1 MPENLNLFDDL
12 PPAPGQAQHLLQM
25 TPIVGLKQT
34 AAQRAFT
41 RAVAGIEEA
50 ERNLLEITA
59 LRDKYHALFSAT
71 LQPLE
76 LEKERM
82 NRDMVVFLDAQVF
95 KKIITAK
102 QRETVVEIISTL
114 ALDLCESEYA
124 EEVQAI
130 YEKHNGPDDDDI
142 DEEISAQDKAFF
154 AEQMKS
160 MFGFDP
166 SDEEVPDVN
175 PNEPNNP
182 NGEQDFIEEML
193 RRAMAGEAEKA
204 ERAAAKN
211 KGRKKTAKQV
221 KEEQQAL
228 EASTVLKAVY
238 RKLASQ
244 LHPDREPD
252 PAERERKT
260 ALMSAANSAYE
271 SGNLLQLLRLQLQAT
286 KVDANTA
293 ATLADDK
300 LRVINKTLN
309 EQLRDLEME
318 LREIT
323 HLVQNAFRLPYGPVN
338 GLKLQNALDAAVAVE
353 TRELAFMAADL
364 NEIKANDKNLK
375 TWIKAQAKMMREHE
389 KMEAQMFNAMMR
401 DPSRSRK
408 NFF

>member
-12 PPAPGQAQHLLQM
+12 PPPAGQAQHLLQM

-50 ERNLLEITA
+50 EKNLIEITA
-59 LRDKYHALFSAT
+59 LRDKYHALFSST

-82 NRDMVVFLDAQVF
+82 NRNMVVFLDEQVF

-114 ALDLCESEYA
+114 ALELCESEYA
-124 EEVQAI
+124 EEMQAI
-130 YEKHNGPDDDDI
+130 YEKHNGPDDDDV

-166 SDEEVPDVN
+166 STEEVPDAN
-175 PNEPNNP
+175 PNNP
-182 NGEQDFIEEML
+182 NDEQDFIEEML

-211 KGRKKTAKQV
+211 KGRKKTAKQL

-228 EASTVLKAVY
+228 ETSTVLKAVY

-293 ATLADDK
+293 ATMADDK

-323 HLVQNAFRLPYGPVN
+323 HLVQEAFRLPYGPVN
-338 GLKLQNALDAAVAVE
+338 GLKLQNALDAAVAAE
-353 TRELAFMAADL
+353 NRDLALMAADL
-364 NEIKANDKNLK
+364 DEIKANDKNLK
-375 TWIKAQAKMMREHE
+375 TWIKQQAKMMREHE
-389 KMEAQMFNAMMR
+389 KMEAQMFNEMMR

>member
-12 PPAPGQAQHLLQM
+12 PPPPGQAQHLLQM
-25 TPIVGLKQT
+25 TPVVGLKQT

-41 RAVAGIEEA
+41 CAVADIEEA
-50 ERNLLEITA
+50 EKNLLEITA
-59 LRDKYHALFSAT
+59 LRDKYHALFIST

-82 NRDMVVFLDAQVF
+82 NRNMVVFLDEQTI

-102 QRETVVEIISTL
+102 QRELLVEIISTL
-114 ALDLCESEYA
+114 VMELQDSQYA
-124 EEVQAI
+124 EEMQLI
-130 YEKHNGPDDDDI
+130 FEKHNGADDDEES
-142 DEEISAQDKAFF
+142 EEISAADKAFF
-154 AEQMKS
+154 AEQMNS

-166 SDEEVPDVN
+166 PAEDVPDAS
-175 PNEPNNP
+175 PNNP
-182 NGEQDFIEEML
+182 NDEQDFIEKML
-193 RRAMAGEAEKA
+193 RRAMAGEEEKA
-204 ERAAAKN
+204 TRTAAKN
-211 KGRKKTAKQV
+211 KGRKKTAKQL
-221 KEEQQAL
+221 KEEQRAF
-228 EASTVLKAVY
+228 EAGTVLKAVY

-300 LRVINKTLN
+300 LRIINKTLHA
-309 EQLRDLEME
+309 QLRDLEME

-323 HLVQNAFRLPYGPVN
+323 HLVQKAFRLPYGPVN
-338 GLKLQNALDAAVAVE
+338 ELKLQNALDAAVAAE
-353 TRELAFMAADL
+353 NRSLAFMSADL
-364 NEIKANDKNLK
+364 KEIQANDKNLK
-375 TWIKAQAKMMREHE
+375 AWIKDQGKMMRDHE
-389 KMEAQMFNAMMR
+389 KMEGQMRNAILSNQ
-401 DPSRSRK
+401 SRSRK
-408 NFF
+408 HYF